1 MKISR
6 IYCKAVTSNDPEL
19 ILDKDLSHYLSS
31 VLRLKLND
39 RLALFDGLGNEF
51 NGNIIAFNKK
61 QVIVKIKE
69 QISFASSIDPN
80 LVKINLG
87 QAIGKGTKL
96 DLVIQKTTELGIHSI
111 TPILSA
117 RTIVKIN
124 EKSIINK
131 QEHWDKIAIAACCQC
146 KRNVLPIINSPL
158 SIINWIKQ
166 CDNDINLIL
175 DPLAESSLANLGKLN
190 NNIINILI
198 GPEGGLSDEEV
209 NLAKKFNFTSVKFG
223 PRILRTETAA
233 IAIVAAVQ
241 TVYGDLG

>member
-1 MKISR
+1 
-6 IYCKAVTSNDPEL
+6 
-19 ILDKDLSHYLSS
+19 
-31 VLRLKLND
+31 
-39 RLALFDGLGNEF
+39 
-51 NGNIIAFNKK
+51 
-61 QVIVKIKE
+61 
-69 QISFASSIDPN
+69 
-80 LVKINLG
+80 
-87 QAIGKGTKL
+87 
-96 DLVIQKTTELGIHSI
+96 
-111 TPILSA
+111 
-117 RTIVKIN
+117 
-124 EKSIINK
+124 
-131 QEHWDKIAIAACCQC
+131 
-146 KRNVLPIINSPL
+146 VLPIINSPL